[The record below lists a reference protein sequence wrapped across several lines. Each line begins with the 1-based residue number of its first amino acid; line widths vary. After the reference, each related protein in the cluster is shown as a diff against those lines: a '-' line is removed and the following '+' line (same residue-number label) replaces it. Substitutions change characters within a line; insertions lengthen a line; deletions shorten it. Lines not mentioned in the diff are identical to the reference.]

1 MEALSRSKSAVLA
14 IAKAVLPRAP
24 APGHRV
30 PGCLTSRTGTRTS
43 AEFKRHLPALLGDVA
58 LLNPF
63 KAESA
68 KARELGLL
76 AGRGKPVFKDWAI
89 SEEDFLVS
97 R

>member
-1 MEALSRSKSAVLA
+1 M
-14 IAKAVLPRAP
+14 
-24 APGHRV
+24 
-30 PGCLTSRTGTRTS
+30 
-43 AEFKRHLPALLGDVA
+43 GDVA